1 MKKAIAAAAVFVSLV
16 LAQGALAAPNS
27 SMISVSYNPAKL
39 GTSAQ
44 TKIHVNVTSTS
55 DAVAAINIYSGVDT
69 ASLTAAAGTTIGS
82 VDATA
87 IAHDQGGLTLPLS
100 GAVVADD
107 PAKHAADVC
116 SPGANAAVWNMNLS
130 VAGQTLVIPIYVNH
144 TTGLEAALGTTKLT
158 ICLPPWDVPVGSP
171 GRAAFGAQLVDAQLA
186 LNNVFTSRVAAGTT
200 LWDALFTPYNPG
212 VGTINR
218 AGTWEARAFVPLP
231 VVLSIKVSYVKKT
244 NAWKLSGTLSEGG
257 KAVPGSTIRLARG
270 LAPARLTKR
279 SSTTTKANGTW
290 STAGHLQPKKTTYFQ
305 ASASAAE
312 RDYTTTG
319 CLQPN
324 SAFAPGGC
332 KSATLP
338 AWSVKSAVV
347 RVKR

>member
-1 MKKAIAAAAVFVSLV
+1 MKKATAAAAVFASLA
-16 LAQGALAAPNS
+16 LAEGALAAPNS
-27 SMISVSYNPAKL
+27 STISVGYTPPKL
-39 GTSAQ
+39 ATSAQ

-55 DAVAAINIYSGVDT
+55 DAVAAITIYSGTDT
-69 ASLTAAAGTTIGS
+69 ASLTASAGTTIGS

-100 GAVVADD
+100 GSVVADD
-107 PAKHAADVC
+107 PAKHVADAC

-130 VAGQTLVIPIYVNH
+130 VAGQTLVIPVYVNH
-144 TTGLEAALGTTKLT
+144 TTGLEAALGTTKMT
-158 ICLPPWDVPVGSP
+158 ICLPPWDVPAGTP

-186 LNNVFTSRVAAGTT
+186 LNNVFTSRTSTGTT
-200 LWDALFTPYNPG
+200 MWDALFTPYNPR

-231 VVLSIKVSYVKKT
+231 VVLSIKARYVKKT
-244 NAWKLSGTLSEGG
+244 NAWKLSGALTEGG
-257 KAVPGSTIRLARG
+257 KAVPSWTVRLARG

-290 STAGHLQPKKTTYFQ
+290 STAGHLQPRRTTYFQ
-305 ASASAAE
+305 ASASAPE

-324 SAFAPGGC
+324 SAFAPAGC

-338 AWSVKSAVV
+338 AWSVTSTVA
-347 RVKR
+347 RIKR